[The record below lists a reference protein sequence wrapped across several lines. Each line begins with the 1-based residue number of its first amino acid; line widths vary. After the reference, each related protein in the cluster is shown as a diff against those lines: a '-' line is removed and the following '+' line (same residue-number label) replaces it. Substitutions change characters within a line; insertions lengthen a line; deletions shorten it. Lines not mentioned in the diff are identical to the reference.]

1 MARPRRG
8 SIEAASYQ
16 DHQYPPSR
24 LRLPPDSPPRTPPT
38 ETLVQGLRFEEL
50 TFEDFERLCVRLVEQ
65 GGDIETVRV
74 YGTRGQDQQG
84 IDLYARRREGGEYW
98 VYQCKRVRRF
108 SGTDIRKAV
117 THFLE
122 GANQK
127 RKPKGK
133 GAVAPSEQAWR
144 WSDRASRLVLC
155 VATSL
160 IGTEES
166 QEIERQRQR
175 LQQAGKALEVWD
187 AEALNLRLR
196 GLPVLVHDFFGRGW
210 VRAFCGEAAL
220 TGLERRLDAAQVVE
234 LRRGLR
240 DFYRALFVLHD
251 PGLVEGT
258 DAARPPIPLAKRFVL
273 PEIVERIRQGGSA
286 EDPEPLTAP
295 TPSEPPRHDPV
306 GVPLARGNARPRPGS
321 GGFDRRQEI
330 QGFLAANPRNAD
342 VILGEPGSGK
352 SSLLRFIALDL
363 LEDEPRLAT
372 LAQRWGDRLPVWVP
386 FPLWTRLL
394 SDTQQ
399 HATSLG
405 DLLRH
410 HLHSNQQA
418 HLWPLVASALD
429 DDRLLLLVDG
439 LDEYESV
446 PAGNLAL
453 QRLGV
458 LLEQGRARAVLVS
471 RPAGYSRL
479 QVSSNWR
486 SCTLAPLST
495 AQQRELAS
503 RWLTHLWSGQ
513 GVAEEALEAKVR
525 RFSGALVG
533 EIGEVGQLREMA
545 GVPLLF
551 SLILWVRLTHG
562 TVPTSRFKVYA
573 QFITHLIQ
581 KHPNLRRAAAEAN
594 PQPPP
599 FDLEQLTAAFEALA
613 YEMQAAGGSG
623 LIERSEARGR
633 LVRLM
638 TDPDGLFGL
647 TTPEAIRKSS
657 ELLEVGE
664 ASLGLLANRSQTELG
679 FLHRA
684 FQEYL
689 CAAFVSRLPFDE
701 QLGMVRARCGDPQW
715 REVLLSLL
723 HRSERADEPT
733 RLVTAL
739 REEGRKDH
747 QCIAVQTILAEAA
760 FGDFR
765 LPAATAKQLAAEAL
779 EAVEADLPRAHR
791 EHLLR
796 IVLGGR
802 QSSRVGGLVRQRLA
816 GWFPQRWGDDFYL
829 FNAMGNWPPE
839 PETVEALMRGLC
851 AEEFEAQLGAATSL
865 ARLMPGDPQTQRRLV
880 RLAQT
885 APRPEVRAA
894 ALEALMQGWPS
905 CAELSDLALRF
916 IASPSQ
922 VMQLYG
928 IKHRVRTGTHDQ
940 SLLNLLL
947 RLASRH
953 RGLGYGHRTAMTALL
968 VEGWPGHPG
977 LKEAALRGCGP
988 YTHQD
993 SDPDFPVME
1002 EEVAYGVLIAG
1013 FKGDPDAAAALVL
1026 ELQSDHPFSG
1036 TERWNLWEDLQ
1047 KHWRG
1052 SPALAAALEQL
1063 LRASGDQKELRD
1075 LERALAARF
1084 VGTDAAKRL
1093 LLSDLEAADGFDNP
1107 TLRAL
1112 QEGWG
1117 ITDPEVKK
1125 TLGSLVEQG
1134 KDEGIA
1140 HLLPDIM
1147 DDPIK
1152 VRARLLEL
1160 LAGDERAFYR
1170 AMIGLEKLGAIADDA
1185 EAYALIKARI
1195 LSKKDSW
1202 DDRYFHFAGW
1212 FAAND
1217 EVYPICLDLLESGLL
1232 YPGSFA
1238 RAFGHKPEAREL
1250 VRRHANPLPTFLR
1263 RLTGEHFARS
1273 SAVSEAELGL
1283 LGEYQH
1289 ERDPDTRS
1297 LAATGYYAALRAQ
1310 GRLGEEHLGRLRG
1323 ELRAVGPFHDT
1334 ARSAALCGVLA
1345 ARRFDLLAEPDR
1357 DGKALRFTLGDGSR
1371 ENMAAAA
1378 ALLEN
1383 WADVLA
1389 HLGASFHERMGT
1401 DEWHLFRRLTPL
1413 AAGHPAA
1420 SQSLL
1425 DRLDQKG
1432 DLGSEVVW
1440 LEFLA
1445 LARPADPRI
1454 LSGLLG
1460 GLCGDG
1466 GSRWHPVNDWRL
1478 AALAAEHFAGDP
1490 QVHDRLAQSLVNNP
1504 FREHVL
1510 YALCQGWP
1518 DSPAVRPAAQR
1529 LLGGEVSWKLYL
1541 ALRARLSSD
1550 DLVVEAVTQY
1560 IQAMAG
1566 SPTGLEAGVSD
1577 PVIRRL
1583 ARDGDPGRM
1592 GGLAAVVRARLGS
1605 AEATASEKLSLA
1617 QLLRAANC
1625 AAEDLRRWAA
1635 KELADLDASGGF
1647 EGVGVD
1653 IVGQEVRGIRA
1664 LLEEIVL

>member
-1 MARPRRG
+1 
-8 SIEAASYQ
+8 
-16 DHQYPPSR
+16 
-24 LRLPPDSPPRTPPT
+24 
-38 ETLVQGLRFEEL
+38 
-50 TFEDFERLCVRLVEQ
+50 
-65 GGDIETVRV
+65 
-74 YGTRGQDQQG
+74 
-84 IDLYARRREGGEYW
+84 
-98 VYQCKRVRRF
+98 
-108 SGTDIRKAV
+108 
-117 THFLE
+117 
-122 GANQK
+122 
-127 RKPKGK
+127 
-133 GAVAPSEQAWR
+133 
-144 WSDRASRLVLC
+144 
-155 VATSL
+155 
-160 IGTEES
+160 
-166 QEIERQRQR
+166 
-175 LQQAGKALEVWD
+175 
-187 AEALNLRLR
+187 
-196 GLPVLVHDFFGRGW
+196 
-210 VRAFCGEAAL
+210 
-220 TGLERRLDAAQVVE
+220 
-234 LRRGLR
+234 
-240 DFYRALFVLHD
+240 
-251 PGLVEGT
+251 
-258 DAARPPIPLAKRFVL
+258 
-273 PEIVERIRQGGSA
+273 
-286 EDPEPLTAP
+286 
-295 TPSEPPRHDPV
+295 
-306 GVPLARGNARPRPGS
+306 
-321 GGFDRRQEI
+321 
-330 QGFLAANPRNAD
+330 
-342 VILGEPGSGK
+342 
-352 SSLLRFIALDL
+352 
-363 LEDEPRLAT
+363 
-372 LAQRWGDRLPVWVP
+372 WGDRLPVWVP

-623 LIERSEARGR
+623 LIERTEARGR

-747 QCIAVQTILAEAA
+747 QRIAVQTILAEAA

-993 SDPDFPVME
+993 SNPDFPVME

-1250 VRRHANPLPTFLR
+1250 VRRHA
-1263 RLTGEHFARS
+1263 
-1273 SAVSEAELGL
+1273 
-1283 LGEYQH
+1283 
-1289 ERDPDTRS
+1289 
-1297 LAATGYYAALRAQ
+1297 
-1310 GRLGEEHLGRLRG
+1310 
-1323 ELRAVGPFHDT
+1323 
-1334 ARSAALCGVLA
+1334 
-1345 ARRFDLLAEPDR
+1345 
-1357 DGKALRFTLGDGSR
+1357 
-1371 ENMAAAA
+1371 
-1378 ALLEN
+1378 
-1383 WADVLA
+1383 
-1389 HLGASFHERMGT
+1389 
-1401 DEWHLFRRLTPL
+1401 
-1413 AAGHPAA
+1413 
-1420 SQSLL
+1420 
-1425 DRLDQKG
+1425 
-1432 DLGSEVVW
+1432 
-1440 LEFLA
+1440 
-1445 LARPADPRI
+1445 
-1454 LSGLLG
+1454 
-1460 GLCGDG
+1460 
-1466 GSRWHPVNDWRL
+1466 
-1478 AALAAEHFAGDP
+1478 
-1490 QVHDRLAQSLVNNP
+1490 
-1504 FREHVL
+1504 
-1510 YALCQGWP
+1510 
-1518 DSPAVRPAAQR
+1518 
-1529 LLGGEVSWKLYL
+1529 
-1541 ALRARLSSD
+1541 
-1550 DLVVEAVTQY
+1550 
-1560 IQAMAG
+1560 
-1566 SPTGLEAGVSD
+1566 
-1577 PVIRRL
+1577 
-1583 ARDGDPGRM
+1583 
-1592 GGLAAVVRARLGS
+1592 
-1605 AEATASEKLSLA
+1605 
-1617 QLLRAANC
+1617 
-1625 AAEDLRRWAA
+1625 
-1635 KELADLDASGGF
+1635 
-1647 EGVGVD
+1647 
-1653 IVGQEVRGIRA
+1653 
-1664 LLEEIVL
+1664 